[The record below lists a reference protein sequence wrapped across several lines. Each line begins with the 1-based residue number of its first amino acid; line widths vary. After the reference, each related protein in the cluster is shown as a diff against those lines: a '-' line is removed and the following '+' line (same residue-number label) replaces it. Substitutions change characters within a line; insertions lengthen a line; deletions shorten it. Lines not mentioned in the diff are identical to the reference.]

1 MLLPITTGPFYAVPN
16 IPSRLSTLNGVYV
29 NEKLKV
35 IDEKGAAIP
44 GLYAGGLD
52 SGGMFMTDYN
62 HAFSGSASSY
72 SFFTGFH
79 AADTVADELLG
90 A

>member
-1 MLLPITTGPFYAVPN
+1 
-16 IPSRLSTLNGVYV
+16 VYV

-35 IDEKGAAIP
+35 LDKGGKPVP

-52 SGGMFMTDYN
+52 CGSMFMTDYN
-62 HAFSGSASSY
+62 HAFSGSASSF

-79 AADTVADELLG
+79 AADSAADEILG